1 MKHVM
6 YVLNPEVPLWT
17 LELDYIYPALLVLSL
32 SAKSSYSFSQAFK
45 KKSYALK
52 VESEVVLS

>member
-1 MKHVM
+1 MKHVI
-6 YVLNPEVPLWT
+6 YALNPEAPLWT
-17 LELDYIYPALLVLSL
+17 LELDYIY
-32 SAKSSYSFSQAFK
+32 SAIGPVPVSSEFLFIFTAFK